1 MLRWLFMQLADIFLG
16 LGEESFAQ
24 TIRSI
29 SLGKL
34 KTFQLYERVK
44 TRLHVNKLN
53 TETLRKV
60 APRCWERLSQPDND
74 DFATELSQAILISHM
89 DMIKDVLNEIGIPN
103 EDGFFAKDLDAT
115 QYLSEG
121 WPERVYAKF
130 KAVYPESLLL
140 FYINHLGWELGKWTE
155 LYRPAVGVSQ

>member
-155 LYRPAVGVSQ
+155 LYRPAVGVS